1 MTVSEQQ
8 LLPQDL
14 SQVSHRRSL
23 HRHALP
29 CEARVGGERR
39 FAGPRGP
46 ERGGILNGRPAR
58 SAVREDPDHLG
69 EISDH
74 HRENGDHVGAKRVI
88 TLARNDRSRSRETR
102 TEEAGG
108 LPEFV
113 LTEVREYLRCGLL
126 EFGKTVTY

>member
-1 MTVSEQQ
+1 
-8 LLPQDL
+8 
-14 SQVSHRRSL
+14 
-23 HRHALP
+23 
-29 CEARVGGERR
+29 
-39 FAGPRGP
+39 
-46 ERGGILNGRPAR
+46 
-58 SAVREDPDHLG
+58 
-69 EISDH
+69 
-74 HRENGDHVGAKRVI
+74 VI